1 MKFKEKQKVKHNT
14 HGEGAIL
21 KIQGDRANVQFEKN
35 TIIIPISELEPST
48 DPIDSLRRGETPER
62 NGYWRVQTKFL
73 ASYIEAQNSVT
84 SEFYNFKIKP
94 LPHQFVAL
102 KRVIESTKGGNMLFA
117 DDVGLGKTIEAGL
130 VINHIYQKKKGKA
143 RILILV
149 PAGLKWQWREELQ
162 TKFGIFFNIWGYDT
176 DPGSIA
182 FSNKMG
188 GVNLLIASQQR
199 VVNGINEDLILE
211 QVEKYD
217 LVVIDECHRLS
228 NSDTQLFRF
237 IRDLNK
243 DNFIIQTLMLSATPH
258 FGIQE
263 RFLNILH
270 LLDMDGLKI
279 SRDKDREQSLDNIQ
293 KREFLK
299 QYIYR
304 NDKLS
309 VKDYNNKNLF
319 RNIKIIP
326 VSVTL
331 APEEKKFCDSV
342 LDYIENLYDYSKNR
356 DQTTKRRTGFVIA
369 IYKKMLDS
377 SWRSVLEALKIRL
390 KTLNGESVKSSK
402 KSYDIDEMEGS
413 EEKSE
418 IELHSKL
425 KGLPQIWK
433 KEINALET
441 LIQMGNAL
449 EKMEV
454 DNKINKLFETLN
466 TPENKN
472 DKFIIF
478 TQYVRTLEIIQES
491 LLKENKFIPLIYG
504 ALSPEERN
512 VNIKEFKDKDKNRF
526 LISTEAG
533 GEGLNLQFAHKIINF
548 DLPWN
553 PARIQQRIGRVWRY
567 GQTKDV
573 EVYNF
578 YVSNSPYNE
587 FLKRLDEKLTTICE
601 EFIMKVNFENIPKE
615 LNDALV
621 YHLKMEVLGDLDESS
636 EANPENILN
645 NLIRDELEKERFDA
659 AEKILRESIEL
670 ITQHKELY
678 AFAADLQET
687 EGFFTPRDFPVLQLY
702 ADSFAKSFNGE
713 IQLNKKMLQFSLP
726 NSAKE
731 ELKLDIEKVNRA
743 KFTLE
748 RYQDLEDDTVAFFG
762 FGEKIFEKM
771 ISFSNQKNFGGFAY
785 VSIKGLSKSDSVIHL
800 VEADCIAEDK
810 ESYKISI
817 PVLMPGKII
826 LNLTNLFSSNSNWK
840 EENPKK
846 IETKEI
852 ELNEFDLDD
861 ILTNKK
867 QELENLRKKKFVIS
881 NLRISTSIGVVANEN

>member
-1 MKFKEKQKVKHNT
+1 MKFKEKQKVKHNM
-14 HGEGAIL
+14 HGEGVIL

-35 TIIIPISELEPST
+35 TIIIPISELEHSS
-48 DPIDSLRRGETPER
+48 DPIDSLIRGETPER
-62 NGYWRVQTKFL
+62 NAFWRVQTKL
-73 ASYIEAQNSVT
+73 LSSYIEAQNSVT

-176 DPGSIA
+176 DPGPIA

-199 VVNGINEDLILE
+199 AVNGINEDLILE
-211 QVEKYD
+211 QVEKYH

-243 DNFIIQTLMLSATPH
+243 KNFIDQTLMLSATPH
-258 FGIQE
+258 FGVQE

-279 SRDKDREQSLDNIQ
+279 SKEKEKYQSLENIS
-293 KREFLK
+293 RRDFLK

-309 VKDYNNKNLF
+309 VKDYNDKYLF
-319 RNIKIIP
+319 KNIKIEP
-326 VSVTL
+326 VSITL
-331 APEEKKFCDSV
+331 NKEETKFCESV
-342 LDYIENLYDYSKNR
+342 IDYIKNLYKYSENK

-377 SWRSVLEALKIRL
+377 SWKSVLEALKIRL
-390 KTLNGESVKSSK
+390 KTLNGESIKNSR

-425 KGLPQIWK
+425 KGLPQIWNKEIQALESLIQIGNDLEK
-433 KEINALET
+433 KEVDSKIDKLNEILNA
-441 LIQMGNAL
+441 
-449 EKMEV
+449 
-454 DNKINKLFETLN
+454 
-466 TPENKN
+466 PENKK

-478 TQYVRTLEIIQES
+478 TQYVRTLEIIQEALS
-491 LLKENKFIPLIYG
+491 KEVKFIPLIYG
-504 ALSPEERN
+504 ALSIEERN
-512 VNIKEFKDKDKNRF
+512 ENIKEFRDKEKNRF

-573 EVYNF
+573 VVYNF
-578 YVSNSPYNE
+578 YISNSPYNE
-587 FLKRLDEKLTTICE
+587 FLKRLDEKLTLICD
-601 EFIMKVNFENIPKE
+601 EFITRVNFSNIPPE
-615 LNDALV
+615 LHDALI
-621 YHLKMEVLGDLDESS
+621 YHLKMEVLGDLDETS
-636 EANPENILN
+636 EAYPENILN
-645 NLIRDELEKERFDA
+645 ETIDFLKTDRLNA
-659 AEKILRESIEL
+659 AAGILREAIEV
-670 ITQHKELY
+670 ITQNREFY
-678 AFAADLQET
+678 AFAADVNET
-687 EGFFTPRDFPVLQLY
+687 EGFFTPKGFPVLQLF
-702 ADSFAKSFNGE
+702 AESFAKAFNGDM
-713 IQLNKKMLQFSLP
+713 LMNKKVIQFNLP
-726 NSAKE
+726 NSAKD
-731 ELKLDIEKVNRA
+731 ELKLDIQKINKA

-748 RYQDLEDDTVAFFG
+748 RYQDLEDDTIAFFG
-762 FGEKIFEKM
+762 FGEEIFKKM
-771 ISFSNQKNFGGFAY
+771 ISISNQKDFGGFAY
-785 VSIKGLSKSDSVIHL
+785 ASIKGLSKSDSIIHL
-800 VEADCIAEDK
+800 VEADCNAEDK
-810 ESYKISI
+810 SESYKVSVAI
-817 PVLMPGKII
+817 LMPGKTI
-826 LNLTNLFSSNSNWK
+826 LNLKDLFSGNSNWK
-840 EENPKK
+840 EANPKK
-846 IETKEI
+846 IETKET

-861 ILTNKK
+861 ILSNKK
-867 QELENLRKKKFVIS
+867 QELEKLRRKNFVIS
-881 NLRISTSIGVVANEN
+881 NQRISSSIGVIVNEN